1 MGDMSMVRKQ
11 RTIKDQRNMEDMQAQ
26 IERQQATIVYVAAM
40 ADVELP
46 EEMESEDQNMMEEE
60 E

>member
-46 EEMESEDQNMMEEE
+46 EEMEAEDQNMMEEE